1 MSSRL
6 SISIKQRIYLGFF
19 LLVSLFVVNAVVT
32 NMTLNTQRR
41 ASVYLSETV
50 SPSLEALDE
59 LRNVLL
65 ESKMYSTNWV
75 FLRYS
80 EDDKNKLRKLH
91 QIDYPLLKQKISK
104 LSVYWTAPGSSDSL
118 GALFQSFD
126 NLLAIEKQ
134 IMGSLGHFAD
144 YDDPVAKLNA
154 ESKVEEEILPR
165 TALLINTLSNIYNKG
180 LEVRDTQNIL
190 LKSSTTK
197 LRWSILILA
206 IVITCTAIFLSIYM
220 TKIIIAPIKR
230 MSSIVNDMGKGIIR
244 KINYQVNG
252 NEVGDMVRS
261 INNLSDKLQA
271 TTTFAKEVGKRNFKV
286 PYKPL
291 SDEDTL
297 GKALLSMR
305 DNLRKGEIALAAQ
318 NTELET
324 KNKELEQ
331 FAYVASHDLQEPLRT
346 ISGFAELF
354 QKKYKGNLDESADKY
369 LDYIVSSSS
378 RMKVLITDLLEY
390 SRIGRNREIES
401 VDCNMVLMDV
411 LLDLDAAIK
420 ETHADI
426 RSDHL
431 PMVMGY
437 SMEIK
442 QLFQNLIFN
451 AIKFRK
457 KDVNPSIRIS
467 ATREHD
473 YFHFAIS
480 DNGIGIAKEHHERIF
495 IIFQRLHNRSAY
507 EGSGIGLSHCK
518 KIIDLHKGR
527 IWLESEPGEGTTFNF
542 TIQQQSI

>member
-1 MSSRL
+1 VSSRL

-19 LLVSLFVVNAVVT
+19 ILVSLFVVNAIVT
-32 NMTLNTQRR
+32 NKTLDTQRR
-41 ASVYLSETV
+41 ATAYLYETV
-50 SPSLEALDE
+50 NPSLESLGE
-59 LRNVLL
+59 LKSVLL
-65 ESKMYSTNWV
+65 ESKMYTTNWV

-80 EDDKNKLRKLH
+80 EEDKNQLRKLH
-91 QIDYPLLKQKISK
+91 QKDYPILKQKISR
-104 LSVYWTAPGSSDSL
+104 LSIYWTAPGSNDSL
-118 GALFQSFD
+118 HNLFDSFEE
-126 NLLAIEKQ
+126 LLTIERQ
-134 IMGSLGHFAD
+134 IMHSLEHFAD
-144 YDDPVAKLNA
+144 YDDPVAKLEA
-154 ESKVEEEILPR
+154 ESKVEDEILPR
-165 TALLINTLSNIYNKG
+165 TALLINTLSGIYNKG
-180 LEVRDTQNIL
+180 VEVRDTQNAL

-197 LRWSILILA
+197 LRWSILVLA

-230 MSSIVNDMGKGIIR
+230 MNSIVNDMGRGVIR

-271 TTTFAKEVGKRNFKV
+271 TANFALEVGKRNFKA

-291 SDEDTL
+291 GSEDTL

-305 DNLRKGEIALAAQ
+305 DNLKKGELALAVQ
-318 NTELET
+318 NKELET

-346 ISGFAELF
+346 ISGFVELF
-354 QKKYKGNLDESADKY
+354 QKKYKGNLDENADKY

-401 VDCNMVLMDV
+401 VDCNMILMEV

-420 ETHADI
+420 ETQADI
-426 RSDHL
+426 RSEHL
-431 PMVMGY
+431 PIVMGY

-467 ATREHD
+467 ATKEKD
-473 YFHFAIS
+473 SFHFAIA

-495 IIFQRLHNRSAY
+495 IIFQRLHNRTEY

-527 IWLESEPGEGTTFNF
+527 IWLESEPGVGTTFNF
-542 TIQQQSI
+542 TIQQQAL